1 MGWRTNICPA
11 QVKCDLHMRWKK
23 KKEEE
28 KWLNNNIS
36 SVLWNTKLVPYGYWP
51 FQRSF
56 SKKCVTSNAL
66 ACKIS
71 LLLGWHEA
79 YITDYQL
86 HIAAPGT
93 KTNKL
98 AKTDETA
105 SMLVFILDKPVQN
118 RVRVRVNLF
127 CTNLHG
133 TYSSRISMLGTVP
146 DIQSMYALQNN
157 QQYQEP
163 NSFLVMKIDNLES
176 TNKVDKRGKPTRL
189 LSNVAPFQNCVQS
202 AKYWVTEPVAVFL
215 KTSPLRWLAETKH
228 NAALCHQVFLQQL
241 LVPSL

>member
-1 MGWRTNICPA
+1 MYCHPQRWRNVFTFS
-11 QVKCDLHMRWKK
+11 QVKRARKKYRNIFSQQPSLKAHSPSTKGLHIITRQERMCWRGEEPTFARRRWNVIYIWGEKK
-23 KKEEE
+23 KKEE

-36 SVLWNTKLVPYGYWP
+36 SVHWNMLTKLVPYRYWP
-51 FQRSF
+51 FQWSF

-86 HIAAPGT
+86 DIAAPGT
-93 KTNKL
+93 ETNKL

-105 SMLVFILDKPVQN
+105 SMLVLILDKPVQN

-146 DIQSMYALQNN
+146 DIQSMYALQNH
-157 QQYQEP
+157 QQY
-163 NSFLVMKIDNLES
+163 
-176 TNKVDKRGKPTRL
+176 
-189 LSNVAPFQNCVQS
+189 
-202 AKYWVTEPVAVFL
+202 
-215 KTSPLRWLAETKH
+215 
-228 NAALCHQVFLQQL
+228 
-241 LVPSL
+241 